1 MGVGASNPL
10 LTISLRSIESNPTS
24 LKLRTGRGTSR
35 PGEEGSGLKIKIRVK
50 GSGLKIKIRVKGSGL
65 KIKIRVK
72 GSGLKIK
79 IRVKGSGLGKFAIK
93 IMYYLQLPLLS
104 PIDSPIL
111 PLLTC

>member
-10 LTISLRSIESNPTS
+10 LTISLRSVESNPTS

-35 PGEEGSGLKIKIRVK
+35 PGVEGSGLKTKIRVK
-50 GSGLKIKIRVKGSGL
+50 GSGLS
-65 KIKIRVK
+65 
-72 GSGLKIK
+72 
-79 IRVKGSGLGKFAIK
+79 KFAIK